1 MRRLAEDRER
11 ILSTLRERSDI
22 ADTSVPLT
30 SLHQPCASHS
40 ARTTTRSATPASSSS
55 SRSVS
60 GPPRTNSSSGPST
73 PNACHPTAAG
83 LTDAPADS
91 QAPPGSGH
99 FAPRVPQST
108 DDLRPLHTLPT
119 ASGSNQD
126 SIEVLTGSGESETIT
141 YHELARRLANRDD
154 VMVVGN
160 HRRTPATSRALPSAA
175 GDCVWAYWRDCEYA
189 CSGIII
195 IIIMVI
201 VCGCSVCVCVGVT
214 VNTHARGS

>member
-11 ILSTLRERSDI
+11 ILSTLRERSDV
-22 ADTSVPLT
+22 AETSVPLT

-40 ARTTTRSATPASSSS
+40 AHTSTRSATPASSSS

-60 GPPRTNSSSGPST
+60 GPPQTNSSSGPST
-73 PNACHPTAAG
+73 PSACHPTAAG
-83 LTDAPADS
+83 VTDAPADS

-99 FAPRVPQST
+99 FAPRVPQSV

-126 SIEVLTGSGESETIT
+126 GIEVLTGSGESETIT

-160 HRRTPATSRALPSAA
+160 HRRTTVAPPATSRALPSAA
-175 GDCVWAYWRDCEYA
+175 GDCVWASWCVCWCGRDCECA
-189 CSGIII
+189 CVGM
-195 IIIMVI
+195 IIMMMI
-201 VCGCSVCVCVGVT
+201 VCGCLSMCILV
-214 VNTHARGS
+214 